1 MLIALIALTAFL
13 AFTFWPF
20 APKPRPG
27 LTDAPGMS
35 ALVVD
40 VAHFNCE
47 HAEIFMDR
55 PPVERPSLTITVTQ
69 RPPGQRPV

>member
-1 MLIALIALTAFL
+1 
-13 AFTFWPF
+13 
-20 APKPRPG
+20 
-27 LTDAPGMS
+27 MS